1 MGPNLRCLVFYKRR
15 TFGQTHTEGRHV
27 KTQGRRAIY
36 KMRRDASKET
46 YPGSSLVS
54 YIQDCEK
61 IHFWLSAPSVVLAM
75 VARAESYNAAAV
87 AAGMPPGQLLWL
99 LGQGLVVGP
108 GWAQSG
114 VMRRWPQEMPRGLK
128 LGRAWNQ
135 MCPLSLKVFGCA
147 EEGGTWCWFRP
158 IWKAALQAVL
168 LNVSIPHGT
177 DLAPLSLKQ
186 TSSNPKFFL
195 LSIRQSDIFQSL
207 VGWRTAL
214 IKKDQ
219 IIFFLSEHDHTQG

>member
-75 VARAESYNAAAV
+75 VARAVIQCGSSGRRDATRAAAV
-87 AAGMPPGQLLWL
+87 ASWARTGGGPWVGSVWGDAQMAPGDAQRPEA
-99 LGQGLVVGP
+99 GQGLEPDVPPFLKGLWLCWG
-108 GWAQSG
+108 GWNLVLIPPYLESSS
-114 VMRRWPQEMPRGLK
+114 P
-128 LGRAWNQ
+128 
-135 MCPLSLKVFGCA
+135 GCA
-147 EEGGTWCWFRP
+147 PECFHTTWYWFGSP
-158 IWKAALQAVL
+158 E
-168 LNVSIPHGT
+168 P
-177 DLAPLSLKQ
+177 
-186 TSSNPKFFL
+186 
-195 LSIRQSDIFQSL
+195 
-207 VGWRTAL
+207 
-214 IKKDQ
+214 
-219 IIFFLSEHDHTQG
+219 